1 MNIFSILSDGELFYN
16 HDQMSPIALYSRTP
30 IKAKLRL
37 FNAEEESVDN
47 NNNNNSNT
55 LPESPPPPPPPYS
68 PEDSD
73 LGKDHENSLTA
84 LDENEDLATST
95 QYEENDIDSVIRK
108 SLANVL
114 NVKNDDDD
122 DVVFIYIYI

>member
-1 MNIFSILSDGELFYN
+1 
-16 HDQMSPIALYSRTP
+16 MSPISLYSRTP

-37 FNAEEESVDN
+37 FNAEEENVDDDSNNYNNN
-47 NNNNNSNT
+47 NNNNNSF
-55 LPESPPPPPPPYS
+55 PFPPPPPQSPPPPPPYS
-68 PEDSD
+68 PEYLD
-73 LGKDHENSLTA
+73 LCKDHENSLGD
-84 LDENEDLATST
+84 LNENEDLATST

-122 DVVFIYIYI
+122 DVVL